1 LVSAFFSETEEMM
14 GKTRRWAT
22 SVLLFLTSVGVS
34 ACGKKLPPTQF
45 INPNFDFA
53 FVETVAVLPLQNLS
67 NDRAAGV
74 RATRLLITELL
85 STGAVDVVEPGEVQ
99 SALDRIAV
107 RQSTPA
113 TEEIVELGRAL
124 EVQGVV
130 LGSVTQSES
139 IRSGTVSVP
148 VVTLDV
154 HMLETE
160 TGAAVWAVTH
170 TEKGSGLGA
179 KVLGTGAEPISETT
193 RRCVQAIVATLVK

>member
-1 LVSAFFSETEEMM
+1 MGIMERWRTLVL
-14 GKTRRWAT
+14 
-22 SVLLFLTSVGVS
+22 VLAACFGGS

-53 FVETVAVLPLQNLS
+53 FVEKVAVLPLLNLS
-67 NDRAAGV
+67 SDRSAGV
-74 RATRLLITELL
+74 TATRLLITELL

-99 SALDRIAV
+99 AALDRIAAGQ
-107 RQSTPA
+107 RTPT
-113 TEEIVELGRAL
+113 TEEVIELGQTL
-124 EVQGVV
+124 GVQAVV
-130 LGSVTQSES
+130 LGSVNQSES
-139 IRSGTVSVP
+139 LRSGTVSIP

-170 TEKGSGLGA
+170 TEKGSGLAA